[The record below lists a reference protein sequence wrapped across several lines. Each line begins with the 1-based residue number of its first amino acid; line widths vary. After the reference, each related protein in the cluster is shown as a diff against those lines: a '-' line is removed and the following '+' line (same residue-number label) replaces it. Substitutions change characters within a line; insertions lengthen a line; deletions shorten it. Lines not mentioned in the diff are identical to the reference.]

1 MAYNHFM
8 PTSNSEWENVLR
20 AAARLQELVPDAVL
34 VGGTAAAQHAG
45 HRISFVDDHVLEDLR
60 SRFDELLADLEATD
74 GWITARTKR
83 PVLILGSLDGI
94 ETGIRQLI
102 RRRPLE
108 VQSLTTPQGAALRI
122 PTLEEMLRIKAWLVL
137 KRNATRDYLDVVAL
151 AERLG
156 ERASEV
162 LAGIDGYYADQIGP
176 DGRRVSTQ
184 LIRQLAEPLPYDLS
198 ETDLPTYRKLDRRFQ
213 NWDAVAARC
222 RELATM
228 ILDRT
233 ARDAP

>member
-1 MAYNHFM
+1 MA
-8 PTSNSEWENVLR
+8 TIDSRWESVLS
-20 AAARLQELVPDAVL
+20 AAARLQQLVPDAVL
-34 VGGTAAAQHAG
+34 VGGTAAAEHAG
-45 HRISFVDDHVLEDLR
+45 HRISFDDAHVLEDLR
-60 SRFDELLADLEATD
+60 SRFDQLLDDLEATD

-83 PVLILGSLDGI
+83 PVLILGSLDGV

-108 VQSLTTPQGAALRI
+108 VQSLTTPQGATFRV
-122 PTLEEMLRIKAWLVL
+122 PTIEEMLRIKAWLVL

-151 AERLG
+151 AGRLG
-156 ERASEV
+156 EGAAEV

-184 LIRQLAEPLPYDLS
+184 LVRQLADPLPYDLS
-198 ETDLPTYRKLDRRFQ
+198 ETVLLTYRKLDRRFQ
-213 NWDAVAARC
+213 DWDAVAARC
-222 RELATM
+222 RALATM

-233 ARDAP
+233 AREAP